1 MDFSKLNIV
10 LQKNNYLMITEIE
23 LNELLLKS
31 QIIVEKDTLIS
42 DKIRL
47 LKLNNQLILQE
58 KTTKDEYLIRMVK
71 SLEEGEELIKQRM
84 EIYDRMWDGCGC
96 KVDYYY

>member
-10 LQKNNYLMITEIE
+10 LQKNNYLMITKIE

-58 KTTKDEYLIRMVK
+58 KPKKDEYLIRMVK
-71 SLEEGEELIKQRM
+71 SLKEGEELIKQRM

-96 KVDYYY
+96 KVNYYD

>member
-23 LNELLLKS
+23 LNDLLLKS

-47 LKLNNQLILQE
+47 LKHNNQLILQE

-71 SLEEGEELIKQRM
+71 SLKEGEELIKQRM

-96 KVDYYY
+96 KVDYYN

>member
-10 LQKNNYLMITEIE
+10 LQRKTFLMITEVE

-31 QIIVEKDTLIS
+31 QRIVEKDTLIS
-42 DKIRL
+42 NKIRL
-47 LKLNNQLILQE
+47 LKHNNQLILQE

-71 SLEEGEELIKQRM
+71 SVEEGEELIKQRM

-96 KVDYYY
+96 KVDYYN

>member
-1 MDFSKLNIV
+1 
-10 LQKNNYLMITEIE
+10 MITEIE

-31 QIIVEKDTLIS
+31 KIIVEKDTLIS

-47 LKLNNQLILQE
+47 LKHNNQLILQE

-96 KVDYYY
+96 KVDYYN

>member
-1 MDFSKLNIV
+1 MDFSKFNII

-23 LNELLLKS
+23 LNDLLLKS

-47 LKLNNQLILQE
+47 LKHSNQLILQE

>member
-10 LQKNNYLMITEIE
+10 LQKNNYLLITEIE
-23 LNELLLKS
+23 LNKLLLKS

-47 LKLNNQLILQE
+47 LKHNNQLIFQE

-96 KVDYYY
+96 KVDYYN

>member
-10 LQKNNYLMITEIE
+10 LQKNNYLMITKIE

-47 LKLNNQLILQE
+47 LKHSNQLILQE

-96 KVDYYY
+96 KVDYYN

>member
-1 MDFSKLNIV
+1 
-10 LQKNNYLMITEIE
+10 MITEIE
-23 LNELLLKS
+23 LNDLLLKS

-58 KTTKDEYLIRMVK
+58 KTKKDEYLIRMVK
-71 SLEEGEELIKQRM
+71 SLKEGEELIKQRM

-96 KVDYYY
+96 KVDYYN

>member
-10 LQKNNYLMITEIE
+10 LQRKTFLMITEVE

-31 QIIVEKDTLIS
+31 QRIVEKDTLIS

-47 LKLNNQLILQE
+47 LKHNNQLILQE

-71 SLEEGEELIKQRM
+71 SVEVGEELIKQRM

-96 KVDYYY
+96 KVDYYN

>member
-23 LNELLLKS
+23 LNDLLLKS

-47 LKLNNQLILQE
+47 LKHSNQLILQE

-96 KVDYYY
+96 KVDYYN

>member
-1 MDFSKLNIV
+1 MDFSKLNII
-10 LQKNNYLMITEIE
+10 LQKNNYLMISEIE
-23 LNELLLKS
+23 LNDLLLKS

-47 LKLNNQLILQE
+47 LKHSNQLILQE

-71 SLEEGEELIKQRM
+71 SPEEGEELIKQRM

-96 KVDYYY
+96 KVDYYN

>member
-10 LQKNNYLMITEIE
+10 LQRKTFLMITEVE

-31 QIIVEKDTLIS
+31 QRIVEKDTLIS

-47 LKLNNQLILQE
+47 LKHNNQLILQE

-71 SLEEGEELIKQRM
+71 SVEEGEELIKQRM

-96 KVDYYY
+96 KVEYYR

>member
-10 LQKNNYLMITEIE
+10 LQRKTFLMITEVE

-31 QIIVEKDTLIS
+31 QRIVEKDTLIS

-47 LKLNNQLILQE
+47 LKHNNQLILQE
-58 KTTKDEYLIRMVK
+58 KTTKDEYLIRIVK
-71 SLEEGEELIKQRM
+71 SVEEGEELIKQRM

-96 KVDYYY
+96 KVDYYN

>member
-10 LQKNNYLMITEIE
+10 LLRKNYLMITEIE

-47 LKLNNQLILQE
+47 LKHNNQLILQE

-71 SLEEGEELIKQRM
+71 SVEEGEELIKQRM

-96 KVDYYY
+96 KVDYYN

>member
-10 LQKNNYLMITEIE
+10 LQKKNYLMITEIE

-31 QIIVEKDTLIS
+31 KIIVEKDTLIS

-47 LKLNNQLILQE
+47 LALDNQLILQE
-58 KTTKDEYLIRMVK
+58 KTTKYEYLIRMVK
-71 SLEEGEELIKQRM
+71 SVEVGEELIKQRM

-96 KVDYYY
+96 KVDYYN

>member
-1 MDFSKLNIV
+1 MDFSKLNII
-10 LQKNNYLMITEIE
+10 LQKNNYLMITKIE

-58 KTTKDEYLIRMVK
+58 KTKKDEYLIRMVK
-71 SLEEGEELIKQRM
+71 SLKEGEELIKQRM

-96 KVDYYY
+96 KVNYYD